1 MNPKYKPN
9 LLATAV
15 MLAFSA
21 PTAYAQVTEI
31 SLDEAAAQDTGDSR
45 LSAEEA
51 SQALLLGETRV
62 LGTAEQEVKQALGAS
77 VITAEDIKKRPP
89 VNDLSD
95 IIRTMPGVN
104 LTGNSATGQRGNNR
118 QIDIRGM
125 GPENTLILID
135 GKPTT
140 SRNSVRY
147 GWRGERDSRGDSN
160 WVPAEQVERIEVLR
174 GPAAARYGSGAAGG
188 VVNIITKRPTD
199 KVSGSLTLFTN
210 LPEDGDE
217 GATRRANF
225 SLSGPLTEQLTY
237 RVYGSANKTDSDS
250 PGINAGHQVADPD
263 TTLVAGREGVRNRDI
278 NTLLSWKLSDEQT
291 LELEAGFSRQ
301 GNIYAGDSQNANS
314 SDLTESLAGQGA
326 ETNRMYRQNYAIT
339 HHGDWEFGSSRVT
352 LAYDSTRNN
361 RLKEGLGGSV
371 EGQINTSEYSSSV
384 LDNYRLDGEIN
395 LPIDAVFQQVVTI
408 GGEWS
413 ESKLDDPGSTQNGS
427 NTTGQ
432 VIPGTESDPSL
443 RDSVSK
449 ARIAALFVEDNIE
462 LRPGTILTPGLRLD
476 EHSEFGI
483 NWSPSLNGSQVLNDQ
498 FTLKGGIARAFKAP
512 NLYQSNSDYLLAT
525 MGNGCPIQ
533 IDTGRCFLVGNKD
546 LDAEISVNKEIGI
559 EFKGE
564 QISSSLTYFRNDYK
578 NKIVAGTEVLG
589 NTADGSNILQ
599 WTNAKKAV
607 VQGVEGNLL
616 IPFSDAL
623 SWNTNF
629 TYMIESIDKDT
640 GNPLSLTPE
649 YTVNSSLDW
658 QANDKLSLQ
667 LTTVFYGE
675 QEPPTKAVS
684 RNQASGVSTE
694 SVDPYN
700 IWGVSA
706 GYAFTEQLSTRVGIS
721 NIFDKRLYREGNTS
735 SAGAATYNEPGRAL
749 YMSLTTSF

>member
-9 LLATAV
+9 LLATAILLV
-15 MLAFSA
+15 FSTPA
-21 PTAYAQVTEI
+21 AVVAQTTEI
-31 SLDEAAAQDTGDSR
+31 SLDEAATHDAGGS
-45 LSAEEA
+45 LSAKGS
-51 SQALLLGETRV
+51 SQALQLEETRV
-62 LGTAEQEVKQALGAS
+62 LGTAEEEVKQALGVS
-77 VITAEDIKKRPP
+77 VITADDIKKRPP

-104 LTGNSATGQRGNNR
+104 LTGNSSSGQRGNNR

-135 GKPTT
+135 GKPST
-140 SRNSVRY
+140 SRNAVRY
-147 GWRGERDSRGDSN
+147 GWRGERDTRGDSN

-199 KVSGSLTLFTN
+199 KASGSLTLFTN

-237 RVYGSANKTDSDS
+237 RVYGSANKTDADS
-250 PGINAGHQVADPD
+250 PGINADHQAADPD
-263 TTLVAGREGVRNRDI
+263 TNLIGGREGVRNRDI
-278 NTLLSWKLSDEQT
+278 NSLLSWQLSDQQT
-291 LELEAGFSRQ
+291 LEFEAGFSRQ

-314 SDLTESLAGQGA
+314 EPTGLTGTLAENGA
-326 ETNRMYRQNYAIT
+326 ETNRMYRQNYAIS
-339 HHGDWEFGSSRVT
+339 HLGDWVFGTSRLT
-352 LAYDSTRNN
+352 LAFDSTRNT
-361 RLKEGLGGSV
+361 RLQEGLGGRS
-371 EGQINTSEYSSSV
+371 EGRIANESNTTSV
-384 LDNYRLDGEIN
+384 LDNYRLDGEVN

-413 ESKLDDPGSTQNGS
+413 ESKLDDPGSTQGGS
-427 NTTGQ
+427 SAIGN
-432 VIPGTESDPSL
+432 IPGTTANAAD
-443 RDSVSK
+443 RDSVSR
-449 ARIAALFVEDNIE
+449 ARIAALYVEDNIE

-483 NWSPSLNGSQVLNDQ
+483 NWSPSLNGSQALNDQ

-512 NLYQSNSDYLLAT
+512 NLYQSNPDYLLAT
-525 MGNGCPIQ
+525 NGNGCPVQ
-533 IDTGRCFLVGNKD
+533 IATGACYLVGNKD

-559 EFKGE
+559 AFQGE

-578 NKIVAGTEVLG
+578 NKIVAGTEIFGTIG
-589 NTADGSNILQ
+589 NYNVLQ
-599 WTNAKKAV
+599 WSNAKKAV
-607 VQGVEGNLL
+607 VEGLEGNLL
-616 IPFSDAL
+616 IPLSDSL

-629 TYMIESIDKDT
+629 TYMLESIDKDT

-649 YTVNSSLDW
+649 YTVNSTLDW
-658 QANDKLSLQ
+658 QASDRLSLQ
-667 LTTVFYGE
+667 LSTVYYGE
-675 QEPPTKAVS
+675 QEAPTNVVN
-684 RNQASGVSTE
+684 RNDASGLSTE
-694 SVDPYN
+694 SVDPYH

-706 GYAFTEQLSTRVGIS
+706 GYAFTDQVSTRVGVS
-721 NIFDKRLYREGNTS
+721 NIFDKRLYREGNANT
-735 SAGAATYNEPGRAL
+735 AGANTYNEPGRAL
-749 YMSLTTSF
+749 YLSLTTAF